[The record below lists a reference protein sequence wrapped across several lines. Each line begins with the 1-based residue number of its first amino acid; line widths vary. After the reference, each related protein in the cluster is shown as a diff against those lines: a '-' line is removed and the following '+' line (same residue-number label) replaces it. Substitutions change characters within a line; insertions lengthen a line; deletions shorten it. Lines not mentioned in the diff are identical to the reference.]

1 MHADS
6 IIYIFGYFTVSLMVA
21 ITFSASQPS
30 VTYLCTVSSA
40 AMSMAV
46 EPITSRS
53 LEVSWTPPNTT
64 DWNGPLKEIIIIYG
78 EAEDNTTEQEKVISI
93 EDLVEPD
100 DLIGT
105 TEIDMLTPFTEYY
118 FIMVLVNEAGEG
130 PYSEQIAAVTL
141 QDGENLRMHM

>member
-1 MHADS
+1 MD
-6 IIYIFGYFTVSLMVA
+6 FGYFTVSLLVA
-21 ITFSASQPS
+21 ITFSASQSS
-30 VTYLCTVSSA
+30 VTYLCTVPSA

-46 EPITSRS
+46 EPITSKS

-64 DWNGPLKEIIIIYG
+64 DWNGPLKELIIIYG
-78 EAEDNTTEQEKVISI
+78 EAEDNTTEQEKVIPI

-141 QDGENLRMHM
+141 QDGENSRMHM

>member
-1 MHADS
+1 
-6 IIYIFGYFTVSLMVA
+6 
-21 ITFSASQPS
+21 
-30 VTYLCTVSSA
+30 
-40 AMSMAV
+40 MSMAV
-46 EPITSRS
+46 EPITSKS

-64 DWNGPLKEIIIIYG
+64 DWNGPLKELIIIYG
-78 EAEDNTTEQEKVISI
+78 EAEDNTTEQEKVIPI

-141 QDGENLRMHM
+141 QDGENSRMHM